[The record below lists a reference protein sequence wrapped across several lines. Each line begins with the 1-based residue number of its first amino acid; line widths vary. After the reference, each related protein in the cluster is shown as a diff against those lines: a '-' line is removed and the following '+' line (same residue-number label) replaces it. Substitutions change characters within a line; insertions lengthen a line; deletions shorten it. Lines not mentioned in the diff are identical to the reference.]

1 MLIFVQILLLIVGFA
16 ILIKGADYLVYGA
29 SNLAL
34 NFKVPKIL
42 IGLTVVAFGT
52 SAPELAVSIK
62 ALSSGHSDMVLGN
75 VIGSNIMNI
84 LLILGVA
91 AAIHTI
97 KMRRRTIRKELPI
110 CLLISVL
117 LVVLMLD
124 KPLAGAE
131 TNFFTR
137 ADGIT
142 VVLFFTVFLYN
153 LIRSAFRKHKKQEEK
168 PDYGVMKAIFLI
180 IVGLVGVVLGS
191 NMVVDAAKIIA
202 QVMGVSER
210 VISLTIIA
218 FGTSLPELVTTIV
231 AAKKGE
237 QDLLVGNIIGSNIFN
252 IAVVLGVPS
261 IIFGGVD
268 VASVSRMDMI
278 AFVVAAGVLMGF
290 ALHRKELDRKEGVLM
305 LLIFA
310 TYYSSVALA

>member
-1 MLIFVQILLLIVGFA
+1 
-16 ILIKGADYLVYGA
+16 
-29 SNLAL
+29 
-34 NFKVPKIL
+34 
-42 IGLTVVAFGT
+42 
-52 SAPELAVSIK
+52 
-62 ALSSGHSDMVLGN
+62 
-75 VIGSNIMNI
+75 
-84 LLILGVA
+84 
-91 AAIHTI
+91 
-97 KMRRRTIRKELPI
+97 
-110 CLLISVL
+110 
-117 LVVLMLD
+117 
-124 KPLAGAE
+124 
-131 TNFFTR
+131 
-137 ADGIT
+137 
-142 VVLFFTVFLYN
+142 
-153 LIRSAFRKHKKQEEK
+153 
-168 PDYGVMKAIFLI
+168 LI

-268 VASVSRMDMI
+268 VASVSRIDMI
-278 AFVVAAGVLMGF
+278 AFVVAAAVLMGF
-290 ALHRKELDRKEGVLM
+290 ALHRKELDRKEGLLM

-310 TYYSSVALA
+310 TYYGYVALA